1 MCGIVAYKGK
11 KVCFPILLDG
21 LKKLEYRGYDSAG
34 VACIINNKINI
45 TKRAGKV
52 KELENAIKNKQSS
65 KNCSGLGIAHTRWA
79 THGEPNQKNAHPHI
93 DDSKKITLVHNGII
107 ENFDPIKK
115 FLKSKKIKFKSD
127 TDTEVLVQLIGYFY
141 NKGKL
146 NFEQSVRAALQRVD
160 GAYAIVILNTDFP
173 DMMIAARKGSPLVL
187 GLKDNEFFIGS
198 DVSPIIKYT
207 QQITYLNDSEMAV
220 INGDSYEIKSVDK
233 DVSLPKKVEK
243 IDYKIDDFDKGKFQY
258 FMHKEI
264 HEQVDTI
271 RNTLKGRS
279 TKSSVLLHGL
289 SEYWEEIKVA
299 EKIYI
304 TACGTSWHAGLIG
317 KNLIERFAEVPVHVE
332 YASEFRY
339 NHSIMDN
346 KTVVIAI
353 SQSGETADTL
363 AAIAKANDFGAI
375 TIGICN
381 VPGSSVSRE
390 TKCGIHTRCG
400 HEIGVASTKA
410 FTAQISVLYLLAL
423 KLADSKK
430 KITAHGLKKY
440 LNMSG
445 YEKSAVGLNPYGTKA
460 IKSLLRKE
468 KSINKMAQKYKNASD
483 FLYLGRGLNF
493 PVALEGAL
501 KLKEISYIHA
511 EGYPA
516 AEMKHGPI
524 ALVDKNMPNVFIVP
538 KDKTYDKIIS
548 NIEEIKSRKGK
559 IIIVTDSKD
568 KILRDL
574 ADDLILLPKTNQY
587 LFVILATIALQLFS
601 YFIALAKGCDVDQPR
616 NLAKSVT
623 VE

>member
-1 MCGIVAYKGK
+1 MCGIVAYKGRK
-11 KVCFPILLDG
+11 NCYPILLDG
-21 LKKLEYRGYDSAG
+21 LHRLEYRGYDSAG
-34 VACIINNKINI
+34 VACLSKDGKISV
-45 TKRAGKV
+45 TKRSGKV
-52 KELENAIKNKQSS
+52 KQLEESLKK
-65 KNCSGLGIAHTRWA
+65 SGLIENCNGSGIAHTRWA
-79 THGEPNQKNAHPHI
+79 THGKPNQVNAHPHKDQSRNI
-93 DDSKKITLVHNGII
+93 VLVHNGII
-107 ENFDPIKK
+107 ENYDPIKK
-115 FLKSKKIKFKSD
+115 FLKSKKIKFKSE

-141 NKGKL
+141 NQGKL

-160 GAYAIVILNTDFP
+160 GAYGIVVLNKKEP
-173 DMMIAARKGSPLVL
+173 DTMIAARKGSPLVL
-187 GLKDNEFFIGS
+187 GVKDKEFFVGS
-198 DVSPIIKYT
+198 DISPIIKHT
-207 QQITYLNDSEMAV
+207 QQIIYLEDSQMSV
-220 INGDSYEIKSVDK
+220 ISGDKYKITSIDK

-243 IDYKIDDFDKGKFQY
+243 IDFKIDDYDKGKFKF

-271 RNTLKGRS
+271 HNTITGRVNKDS
-279 TKSSVLLHGL
+279 ILLHGL
-289 SEYWEEIKVA
+289 LDYWPEIKQA
-299 EKIYI
+299 QKIFI

-339 NHSIMDN
+339 NKTLVDN
-346 KTVVIAI
+346 SSVVIAI

-363 AAIAKANDFGAI
+363 AAIKKANDLGAI
-375 TIGICN
+375 TVGICN

-390 TKCGIHTRCG
+390 TNCGIFTRCG
-400 HEIGVASTKA
+400 HEVGVASTKA

-423 KLADSKK
+423 KLADSNDTMSKSSIKKHLDYNESIK
-430 KITAHGLKKY
+430 KIKNVLKKE
-440 LNMSG
+440 ND
-445 YEKSAVGLNPYGTKA
+445 
-460 IKSLLRKE
+460 IKK
-468 KSINKMAQKYKNASD
+468 IAQKYKNAKD

-493 PVALEGAL
+493 PIALEGAL

-524 ALVDKNMPNVFIVP
+524 ALVDKDMPNIFIVP

-559 IIIVTDSKD
+559 IIIITDSKD
-568 KILRDL
+568 KILKEL
-574 ADDLILLPKTNQY
+574 ANDLILVPRTNHY
-587 LFVILATIALQLFS
+587 MFCVLATLVLQLFA
-601 YFIALAKGCDVDQPR
+601 YYVAIGKKLNVDQPR

>member
-1 MCGIVAYKGK
+1 MCGIVAYKGHK
-11 KVCFPILLDG
+11 NCFPILLGG

-34 VACIINNKINI
+34 VACLYNNKISV
-45 TKRAGKV
+45 TRRVGKV
-52 KELENAIKNKQSS
+52 KELEIAINKKKSS
-65 KNCSGLGIAHTRWA
+65 KDCQGLGIAHTRWA
-79 THGEPNQKNAHPHI
+79 THGEPNQKNAHPHL
-93 DDSKKITLVHNGII
+93 DQSNKIAIVHNGII
-107 ENFDPIKK
+107 ENYDPIKK
-115 FLKSKKIKFKSD
+115 FLRSKKMEFKSD
-127 TDTEVLVQLIGYFY
+127 TDTEVLAQLIGYFY

-160 GAYAIVILNTDFP
+160 GAYGIVVLNKDYP

-187 GLKDNEFFIGS
+187 GIKDNEFFIGS
-198 DVSPIIKYT
+198 DVSPIIKHT
-207 QQITYLNDSEMAV
+207 QKIIYLNDSEMAV
-220 INGDSYEIKSVDK
+220 IDDSSYEIKSVDK

-243 IDYKIDDFDKGKFQY
+243 IDYKIDDFDKGKFKY

-264 HEQVDTI
+264 HEQATTI
-271 RNTLKGRS
+271 ENTLKGRT

-289 SEYWEEIKVA
+289 SDYWEEIQHA
-299 EKIYI
+299 ERIYI

-317 KNLIERFAEVPVHVE
+317 KNLIERFAKIPVHVE

-339 NHSIMDN
+339 NHSVMDN

-363 AAIAKANDFGAI
+363 AAIAKANDFGAV
-375 TIGICN
+375 TVGICN

-390 TKCGIHTRCG
+390 TDCGVHTRCG

-410 FTAQISVLYLLAL
+410 FTAQISILYLLAL
-423 KLADSKK
+423 KLADSRKT
-430 KITAHGLKKY
+430 ITKSALKKH
-440 LNMSG
+440 LAMGHAKNTG
-445 YEKSAVGLNPYGTKA
+445 KIQ

-468 KSINKMAQKYKNASD
+468 KAIKKMAEKYQKASD

-524 ALVDKNMPNVFIVP
+524 ALVDKNLPNVFIVP
-538 KDKTYDKIIS
+538 KDHTYDKIIS
-548 NIEEIKSRKGK
+548 NIEEIRSRKGK
-559 IIIVTDSKD
+559 IIIVTDSRD

-587 LFVILATIALQLFS
+587 VFVILATIALQLFAF
-601 YFIALAKGCDVDQPR
+601 YIAVAKGCDVDQPR

>member
-1 MCGIVAYKGK
+1 MCGIVAYKGSK
-11 KVCFPILLDG
+11 NCFPILING

-34 VACIINNKINI
+34 VACILNDKIAI
-45 TKRAGKV
+45 TKRVGKV
-52 KELENAIKNKQSS
+52 RELENAINNKKSL
-65 KNCSGLGIAHTRWA
+65 KNCSGTGIAHTRWA
-79 THGEPNQKNAHPHI
+79 THGEPNQRNAHPHS
-93 DDSKKITLVHNGII
+93 DYSKKITLVHNGII
-107 ENFDPIKK
+107 ENHVPIKK
-115 FLKSKKIKFKSD
+115 FLKSKKIIFKSD

-141 NKGKL
+141 NRGKL
-146 NFEQSVRAALQRVD
+146 DFEQSVRAALQRVD
-160 GAYAIVILNTDFP
+160 GAYAIVVLHMDFP
-173 DMMIAARKGSPLVL
+173 EMMIAARKGSPLVL
-187 GLKDNEFFIGS
+187 GIKDSEFFIGS
-198 DVSPIIKYT
+198 DIFPIIKHT
-207 QQITYLNDSEMAV
+207 QNIIYLKDSEMAV
-220 INGDSYEIKSVDK
+220 MNESNYEIKSVDK
-233 DVSLPKKVEK
+233 DVVLPKRVER
-243 IDYKIDDFDKGKFQY
+243 IDYKIDDFDKGKFKY

-264 HEQVDTI
+264 HEQTLTI
-271 RNTLKGRS
+271 QNTLKGRS
-279 TKSSVLLHGL
+279 TESSVLLHGL
-289 SEYWEEIKVA
+289 SEYWEEIYKA

-317 KNLIERFAEVPVHVE
+317 KNLIERFAQIPVHVE

-346 KTVVIAI
+346 KTVVVAI

-363 AAIAKANDFGAI
+363 AAISKANDFGAI

-390 TKCGIHTRCG
+390 TNCGIHTRCG

-410 FTAQISVLYLLAL
+410 FTSQIAVLYLLAL
-423 KLADSKK
+423 KLADSRKEISK
-430 KITAHGLKKY
+430 SEMKKY
-440 LNMSG
+440 LMGASG
-445 YEKSAVGLNPYGTKA
+445 AVQKDIKA
-460 IKSLLRKE
+460 LFRKE
-468 KSINKMAQKYKNASD
+468 KSIKKIAEKYQNASD

-538 KDKTYDKIIS
+538 KDKTYEKIIS

-559 IIIVTDSKD
+559 IIIITDSKD

-574 ADDLILLPKTNQY
+574 SNDLILLPKTNQY
-587 LFVILATIALQLFS
+587 VFVILATIVLQLFS
-601 YFIALAKGCDVDQPR
+601 FFIAVAKGCDVDQPR

>member
-1 MCGIVAYKGK
+1 MCGIVAYKGHK
-11 KVCFPILLDG
+11 NCFPILLGG

-34 VACIINNKINI
+34 VACIYNNKISV
-45 TKRAGKV
+45 TRRVGKV
-52 KELENAIKNKQSS
+52 KELEIAINKKKSS
-65 KNCSGLGIAHTRWA
+65 KDCQGLGIAHTRWA
-79 THGEPNQKNAHPHI
+79 THGEPNQKNAHPHL
-93 DDSKKITLVHNGII
+93 DQSNKIAIVHNGII
-107 ENFDPIKK
+107 ENYDPIKK
-115 FLKSKKIKFKSD
+115 FLRSKKIQFKSD
-127 TDTEVLVQLIGYFY
+127 TDTEVLAQLIGYFY

-160 GAYAIVILNTDFP
+160 GAYGIVVLNKDYP

-187 GLKDNEFFIGS
+187 GIKDNEFFIGS
-198 DVSPIIKYT
+198 DVSPIIKHT
-207 QQITYLNDSEMAV
+207 QRIIYLNDSEMAV
-220 INGDSYEIKSVDK
+220 IDGSSYDIKSVDK

-243 IDYKIDDFDKGKFQY
+243 IDYKIDDFDKGKFKY

-264 HEQVDTI
+264 HEQATTI
-271 RNTLKGRS
+271 ENTLKGRT

-289 SEYWEEIKVA
+289 SDYWEEIQHA
-299 EKIYI
+299 ERIYI

-317 KNLIERFAEVPVHVE
+317 KNLIERFAKIPVHVE

-339 NHSIMDN
+339 NHSVMDN

-363 AAIAKANDFGAI
+363 AAIAKANDFGAV
-375 TIGICN
+375 TVGICN

-390 TKCGIHTRCG
+390 TDCGVHTRCG

-410 FTAQISVLYLLAL
+410 FTAQISILYLLAL
-423 KLADSKK
+423 KLADSRKT
-430 KITAHGLKKY
+430 ITKSALKKH
-440 LNMSG
+440 LAMGHAKNTG
-445 YEKSAVGLNPYGTKA
+445 KIQ

-468 KSINKMAQKYKNASD
+468 KAIKKMAEKYQKASD

-524 ALVDKNMPNVFIVP
+524 ALVDKNLPNVFIVP
-538 KDKTYDKIIS
+538 KDHTYDKIIS
-548 NIEEIKSRKGK
+548 NIEEIRSRKGK

-587 LFVILATIALQLFS
+587 VFVILATISLQLFAF
-601 YFIALAKGCDVDQPR
+601 YIAVAKGCDVDQPR

>member
-1 MCGIVAYKGK
+1 MCGIVAYKGSK
-11 KVCFPILLDG
+11 NCFPILISG

-34 VACIINNKINI
+34 VACILDDRIAI
-45 TKRAGKV
+45 TKRVGKV
-52 KELENAIKNKQSS
+52 RELENAINNKKSL
-65 KNCSGLGIAHTRWA
+65 KNCSGTGIAHTRWA
-79 THGEPNQKNAHPHI
+79 THGEPNQRNAHPHS
-93 DDSKKITLVHNGII
+93 DYSKKITLVHNGII
-107 ENFDPIKK
+107 ENHVPIKK
-115 FLKSKKIKFKSD
+115 FLKSKKIIFKSD

-141 NKGKL
+141 NRGKL
-146 NFEQSVRAALQRVD
+146 DFEQSVRAALQRVD
-160 GAYAIVILNTDFP
+160 GAYAIVVLHMDFP
-173 DMMIAARKGSPLVL
+173 EMMIAARKGSPLVL
-187 GLKDNEFFIGS
+187 GIKDSEFFIGS
-198 DVSPIIKYT
+198 DISPIIKHT
-207 QQITYLNDSEMAV
+207 QNIIYLKDSEMAV
-220 INGDSYEIKSVDK
+220 INESNYEIKSVDK
-233 DVSLPKKVEK
+233 DVVLPKRVER
-243 IDYKIDDFDKGKFQY
+243 IDYKIDDFDKGKFKY

-264 HEQVDTI
+264 HEQTLTI
-271 RNTLKGRS
+271 QNTLKGRS
-279 TKSSVLLHGL
+279 TESSVLLHGL
-289 SEYWEEIKVA
+289 SEYWEEIYKA

-317 KNLIERFAEVPVHVE
+317 KNLIERFAQIPVHVE

-346 KTVVIAI
+346 KTVVVAI

-363 AAIAKANDFGAI
+363 AAISKANDFGAI

-390 TKCGIHTRCG
+390 TNCGIHTRCG

-410 FTAQISVLYLLAL
+410 FTSQIAVLYLLAL
-423 KLADSKK
+423 KLADSRKEISK
-430 KITAHGLKKY
+430 SEMKKY
-440 LNMSG
+440 LMGASG
-445 YEKSAVGLNPYGTKA
+445 AVQKDIKA
-460 IKSLLRKE
+460 LFRKE
-468 KSINKMAQKYKNASD
+468 KSIKKIAEKYQNASD

-538 KDKTYDKIIS
+538 KDKTYEKIIS

-559 IIIVTDSKD
+559 IIIITDSKD

-574 ADDLILLPKTNQY
+574 SDDLILLPRTNQY
-587 LFVILATIALQLFS
+587 VFVILATIVLQLFS
-601 YFIALAKGCDVDQPR
+601 FFIAVAKGCDVDQPR

>member
-1 MCGIVAYKGK
+1 MCGIVAYKGQK
-11 KVCFPILLDG
+11 NCFPILLNG

-34 VACIINNKINI
+34 VACLLNNQINI

-52 KELENAIKNKQSS
+52 KELETAINNKKSLKNY
-65 KNCSGLGIAHTRWA
+65 SGVGIAHTRWA
-79 THGEPNQKNAHPHI
+79 THGEPNKKNAHPHL
-93 DDSKKITLVHNGII
+93 DQSKKITLVHNGII
-107 ENFDPIKK
+107 ENYDPIKK
-115 FLKSKKIKFKSD
+115 FLKSKKIIFKSN

-141 NKGKL
+141 EKGKL
-146 NFEQSVRAALQRVD
+146 DFEESVRAALQRVD
-160 GAYAIVILNTDFP
+160 GAYGIVILHADFP
-173 DMMIAARKGSPLVL
+173 EMMIAARRGSPLVL
-187 GLKDNEFFIGS
+187 GIKEGEFFIGS
-198 DVSPIIKYT
+198 DISPIVEHT
-207 QQITYLNDSEMAV
+207 QKIIYLNDSEMVV
-220 INGDSYEIKSVDK
+220 INESSYKIKSVEK
-233 DVSLPKKVEK
+233 DVILPKKVEK
-243 IDYKIDDFDKGKFQY
+243 IDYKIDDFDKGKFKH

-264 HEQVDTI
+264 HEQVTTI
-271 RNTLKGRS
+271 QSTLKGRS
-279 TKSSVLLHGL
+279 TSSSVLLHGL
-289 SEYWEEIKVA
+289 SDYWEEIQA
-299 EKIYI
+299 ADRIYI

-339 NHSIMDN
+339 NYSIMDS
-346 KTVVIAI
+346 KTVVIAL

-375 TIGICN
+375 TVGICN

-390 TKCGIHTRCG
+390 TNCGMHTRCG

-410 FTAQISVLYLLAL
+410 FTSQIAILYLFAL
-423 KLADSKK
+423 KLADSRK
-430 KITAHGLKKY
+430 KITKTEMKGYLKMLGSTY
-440 LNMSG
+440 Q
-445 YEKSAVGLNPYGTKA
+445 PD
-460 IKSLLRKE
+460 IKSLIKKE
-468 KSINKMAQKYKNASD
+468 NLIKKIAEKYKDASD

-524 ALVDKNMPNVFIVP
+524 ALVDENMPNVFIVP

-559 IIIVTDSKD
+559 IIIITDSKD
-568 KILRDL
+568 KILKDL
-574 ADDLILLPKTNQY
+574 SDDLVLLPKTNQY
-587 LFVILATIALQLFS
+587 MFVILATIALQLFS
-601 YFIALAKGCDVDQPR
+601 YFIAVAKGCHVDQPR